1 MLENENQ
8 NLERCL
14 ARDNANHSNRAMD
27 RSKNNYY
34 LPICLFLTG
43 FLGLHRDLNHRTLLA

>member
-1 MLENENQ
+1 MLEIENQ

-14 ARDNANHSNRAMD
+14 ARDNVNHSNRAMD

-34 LPICLFLTG
+34 LPTCLF
-43 FLGLHRDLNHRTLLA
+43 